1 MGIIP
6 RSMNYIFNKIN
17 NMSCDIE
24 FSVKCSYIQIYNEK
38 IQDLL
43 DTRKTDLSIRED
55 KKKGIWVEDS
65 TEIYVSSV
73 KEMEDVFTCGANNRT
88 VSATEMNAGSS
99 RSHSLFIVTIFQKNI
114 VTDSTKS
121 AKVFFVDLA
130 GSEKMS
136 KTGITGGMGL
146 KEAQNNIGFHDE
158 SKYSDIEFEPY
169 RLRFYPTEEENIALQ
184 SADARQQ
191 QQIDFE
197 TAWHHHYTNN
207 PHHPKYWVQEDG
219 SIKDMD
225 IKYIIEMLC
234 DWLSFGDDI
243 RVWYANKADS
253 ERKAMSVRTREITEE
268 LMELIYTKQIQ

>member
-1 MGIIP
+1 MGIILEGNFVNMI
-6 RSMNYIFNKIN
+6 SDSSNSLEKNQKQEEYIDYIETHRENVQKAYEKYFIPLIDQDIDLK
-17 NMSCDIE
+17 SCSNEE
-24 FSVKCSYIQIYNEK
+24 FQE
-38 IQDLL
+38 
-43 DTRKTDLSIRED
+43 
-55 KKKGIWVEDS
+55 
-65 TEIYVSSV
+65 
-73 KEMEDVFTCGANNRT
+73 
-88 VSATEMNAGSS
+88 
-99 RSHSLFIVTIFQKNI
+99 
-114 VTDSTKS
+114 
-121 AKVFFVDLA
+121 
-130 GSEKMS
+130 
-136 KTGITGGMGL
+136 GL

-191 QQIDFE
+191 QQVDFE
-197 TAWHHHYTNN
+197 AAWYHHYTNN

-253 ERKAMSVRTREITEE
+253 EKKAMSVRTREITEE